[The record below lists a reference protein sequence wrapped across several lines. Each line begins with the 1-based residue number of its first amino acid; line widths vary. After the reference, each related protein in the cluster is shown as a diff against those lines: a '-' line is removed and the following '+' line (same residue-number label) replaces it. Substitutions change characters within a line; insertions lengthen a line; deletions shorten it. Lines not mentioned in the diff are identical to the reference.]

1 MKKYLL
7 VFLAFFAFSISA
19 MAQMSDDAVVKYV
32 QDGVK
37 QGKQQEQLVRELVAK
52 GVTRQQLE
60 RLKDKYESTNG
71 KNKKK
76 TQKASI
82 VRRSQSEAN
91 DSTSLDPKNK
101 KKLTKPRKNSRY
113 NKKNDAYD
121 EEDSEYDDEE
131 YDNRYDEEEEEDTI
145 KVFGRDIFKT
155 RNLTFEPTL
164 NVATPQNYRLGPGDE
179 VVIEVWGASEE
190 NFTQTISPDGYINI
204 PEVGPV
210 SLNGLTVQAASA
222 RIKSRLAKIYAGMAA
237 ANVDISTNAR
247 VSLGQIRTIQINV
260 MGEVAN
266 PGTYA
271 VSSFATAFHALYKAG
286 GVSKIGSLRKIKVV
300 RGGRTVT
307 VIDVYDYILRGRS
320 NTDIRLQDGD
330 IVLVPAYEA
339 LVRVDGKVKRPMY
352 YEMKKGE
359 SLATLINYTG
369 GFASDAYARSI
380 TVERNDGT
388 EKSVATIGEMDYTEF
403 SLKDGDWV
411 TVSAILDRYSN
422 RIELKGA
429 VYRPG
434 YYEMGSQIKTVRDL
448 VTKADGPLEDAFLD
462 HAVLHREND
471 DKTLTVI
478 SVDLKGILAQT
489 APDIPLHKNDVLFV
503 PSIHDL
509 KDQGTIEVL
518 GEVYSPGVFP
528 YSSNTKIEDIII
540 KAGGLKESA
549 SVVRVDVSRRIFD
562 NKSTKKQKE
571 IAQNFTFGIKDG
583 FVIDGESGFLLQPYD
598 QVFVRRSPGYM
609 PQINV
614 TVTGEVEFEGDYS
627 LSIRNE
633 RLSDIIQKAGGLS
646 EFAYVKGARLERF
659 MTDDEYAQAK
669 EMLKIIKQQNMANG
683 DTIKISD
690 DDISETYSVAIDL
703 EKAMANPH
711 TEADIALRDG
721 DHIIIPQYNNTISV
735 RGNVRKQNTIT
746 YDPKKSLS
754 YYISEAG
761 GYADHAKKS
770 GTFIIYPNGH
780 IKELGRLASAK
791 VIEPGSE
798 IIVPAKQKSQWN
810 LGATISMVSSS
821 ASMLAVIATLISNL
835 KK

>member
-1 MKKYLL
+1 MKKYIL
-7 VFLAFFAFSISA
+7 VFITFFAFTLGA

-32 QDGVK
+32 KDGVQ
-37 QGKQQEQLVRELVAK
+37 QGKSQEQLARELVSK

-60 RLKDKYESTNG
+60 RLRNSYQNSQG
-71 KNKKK
+71 KGNMKK
-76 TQKASI
+76 QNPSI
-82 VRRSQSEAN
+82 IRRSQVEDN
-91 DSTSLDPKNK
+91 DSTAMDPKN
-101 KKLTKPRKNSRY
+101 RKNGKTSSR
-113 NKKNDAYD
+113 NTNYD
-121 EEDSEYDDEE
+121 KDSDEFLEENNNTYKDDE
-131 YDNRYDEEEEEDTI
+131 DPI

-164 NVATPQNYRLGPGDE
+164 NIATPQNYRLGPGDE
-179 VVIEVWGASEE
+179 VVIEVWGASETTV
-190 NFTQTISPDGYINI
+190 TQTISPDGYINI
-204 PEVGPV
+204 PEVGPI

-222 RIKSRLAKIYAGMAA
+222 RIKSRLSKIYAGMAS

-247 VSLGQIRTIQINV
+247 VSLGQIRTIQVNI

-330 IVLVPAYEA
+330 VVLVPAYEA

-369 GFASDAYARSI
+369 GFSSDAYSRSI
-380 TVERNDGT
+380 TVERNDGI
-388 EKSVATIGEMDYTEF
+388 EKSVATIGEMDYSEF
-403 SLKDGDWV
+403 SLKDGDL
-411 TVSAILDRYSN
+411 VSVSTILDRYSN
-422 RIELKGA
+422 RVELKGA

-434 YYEMGSQIKTVRDL
+434 YYEIGSKITSVRDL
-448 VTKADGPLEDAFLD
+448 ITSADGPLEEAFLD
-462 HAVLHREND
+462 HAVLHRVND
-471 DKTLTVI
+471 DRTLTVI
-478 SVDLKGILAQT
+478 PVDLKGILGQT
-489 APDIPLHKNDVLFV
+489 VPDITLHKNDVLFV

-518 GEVYSPGVFP
+518 GEVFSPGVFP

-571 IAQNFTFGIKDG
+571 ISQNFTFSIKDG
-583 FVIDGESGFLLQPYD
+583 FVIDGEAGFLLKPYD

-614 TVTGEVEFEGDYS
+614 SISGEVEFEGDYS

-633 RLSDIIQKAGGLS
+633 RLSDVIKKAGGLS
-646 EFAYVKGARLERF
+646 DFAYIKGARLERQ
-659 MTDDEYAQAK
+659 MTEDELLQAK
-669 EMLKIIKQQNMANG
+669 DMLKIIKQQNANNG
-683 DTIKISD
+683 DSIKISD
-690 DDISETYSVAIDL
+690 SDISTIYNVAIDL

-721 DHIIIPQYNNTISV
+721 DRIIIPQYNNTISV
-735 RGNVRKQNTIT
+735 RGNVRKPNTIT

-770 GTFIIYPNGH
+770 GTFILYPNGH
-780 IKELGRLASAK
+780 IKELGRTASAK
-791 VIEPGSE
+791 DIQPGSE
-798 IIVPAKQKSQWN
+798 IIVPSKQKSQWN
-810 LGATISMVSSS
+810 LGTSIGMISSS
-821 ASMLAVIATLISNL
+821 VSMLAVIASLINTL